1 MTPNGAMVT
10 LGISSTSGSGN
21 TNCSGIIRNGGIIGS
36 GGIIR
41 GGGVRASI
49 STWGPLF
56 AFNPIVEFFHELQ
69 QNYQG
74 LRIEKLQSL

>member
-1 MTPNGAMVT
+1 MAPNGAMVT
-10 LGISSTSGSGN
+10 LGISSTNGN
-21 TNCSGIIRNGGIIGS
+21 GNVNCSGVTRNGGTVGS

-41 GGGVRASI
+41 GGGVGASI

-74 LRIEKLQSL
+74 LRIEKLQRL